1 MIDREKNRDAGM
13 RRHCGSSVFEYAR
26 VNELQQISEMVS
38 HRKEYEILIQRNRRK
53 HQKCKWVSEC
63 DSVSLWNFTYE
74 CTYFPKRQIQCHHQN
89 MLVGN
94 VAEGKNVRGENLSRS
109 HLENRGFWENGVEEC
124 HRIVLKY

>member
-26 VNELQQISEMVS
+26 VNELQQISELVS

-63 DSVSLWNFTYE
+63 DSVSLWNFTSE
-74 CTYFPKRQIQCHHQN
+74 CTYFTKRPDTMSSSEH
-89 MLVGN
+89 VS
-94 VAEGKNVRGENLSRS
+94 GKCG
-109 HLENRGFWENGVEEC
+109 GGKEC
-124 HRIVLKY
+124 